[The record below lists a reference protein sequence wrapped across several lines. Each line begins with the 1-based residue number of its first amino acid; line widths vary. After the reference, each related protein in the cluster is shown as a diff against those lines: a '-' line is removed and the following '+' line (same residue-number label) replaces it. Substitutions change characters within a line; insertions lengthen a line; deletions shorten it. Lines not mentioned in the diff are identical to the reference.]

1 MAQKLHAFNSKI
13 LSPRYDLR
21 PFLYNPKW
29 DVQFREIDNS
39 IKIGVLAKQHAAPS
53 SAAIDKFS
61 KK

>member
-1 MAQKLHAFNSKI
+1 MTDTPLR
-13 LSPRYDLR
+13 RYDLR

-39 IKIGVLAKQHAAPS
+39 IKVGVLAKQHAAPS
-53 SAAIDKFS
+53 TANIDKFN